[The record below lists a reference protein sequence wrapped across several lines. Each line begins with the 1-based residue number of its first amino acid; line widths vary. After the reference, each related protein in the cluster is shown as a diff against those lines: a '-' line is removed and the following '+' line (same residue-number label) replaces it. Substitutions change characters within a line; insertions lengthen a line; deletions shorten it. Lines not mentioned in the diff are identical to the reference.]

1 MSLGRISVKTIFL
14 LTCGGM
20 AASMLVICAVLV
32 WMTGEIWV
40 FTTGGLLMLCA
51 LAWMFLLTVVFSKR
65 LSVFTREL
73 CRAMDQMISGSGEPV
88 RAVDSETLFARIS
101 YRLSRLYD
109 IMQENRRK
117 VDKERQELQML
128 VSDVSHQV
136 KTPVSNLK
144 MVTDTLL
151 SKSVTEEEQREFL
164 QGIRDQTDKLE
175 FLFQALVKT
184 SRLETGAIRLE
195 KKEVPL
201 IDTLAM
207 ALSGIVYAAEKKN
220 ISVTVDCPEGLLLS
234 HDSKWTAEA
243 VFNLLDNAVKY
254 TPVGGA
260 IRISVEQ
267 WEMYVKLSVS
277 DTGKGIPE
285 SNQAAIFRRFY
296 REEEVHGEQGIG
308 IGLYLTREIVTKQG
322 GYIKVTSEV
331 GRGSTF
337 SVFLPW
343 RYFI

>member
-40 FTTGGLLMLCA
+40 LTTGGLLMLCA
-51 LAWMFLLTVVFSKR
+51 LVWMFLLTVVFSKR
-65 LSVFTREL
+65 LSVFTKEL

-151 SKSVTEEEQREFL
+151 SKSVTEKERREFL
-164 QGIRDQTDKLE
+164 QGIQNQTDKLE

-184 SRLETGAIRLE
+184 SRLETGAIRME
-195 KKEVPL
+195 KKDAPL

-207 ALSGIVYAAEKKN
+207 ACSGIVYAAEKKD
-220 ISVTVDCPEGLLLS
+220 ICVTVDCPEGILLS

-277 DTGKGIPE
+277 DTGKGISE
-285 SNQAAIFRRFY
+285 SNQASIFRRFY
-296 REEEVHGEQGIG
+296 REEEVHEQQGVG
-308 IGLYLTREIVTKQG
+308 IGLYLTREIVTRQG
-322 GYIKVTSEV
+322 GYIKVVSEP
-331 GRGSTF
+331 GKGSEF
-337 SVFLPW
+337 SIMLPA
-343 RYFI
+343 R